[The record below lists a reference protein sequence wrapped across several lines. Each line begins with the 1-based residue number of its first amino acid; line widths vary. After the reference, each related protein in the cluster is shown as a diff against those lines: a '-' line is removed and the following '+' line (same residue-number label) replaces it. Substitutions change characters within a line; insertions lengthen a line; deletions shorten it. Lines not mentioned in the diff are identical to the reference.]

1 MYFWG
6 TSHSEQQHEPEGSC
20 KTRTVYAARVCE
32 FCLEI
37 SISCNIRLRAID
49 IGQEWQKRN
58 QKAFTE
64 DILCKFIGAGR

>member
-1 MYFWG
+1 MN
-6 TSHSEQQHEPEGSC
+6 QKAVARQEPC
-20 KTRTVYAARVCE
+20 MP
-32 FCLEI
+32 LECVNFAWKF
-37 SISCNIRLRAID
+37 SISGNIRLRAID